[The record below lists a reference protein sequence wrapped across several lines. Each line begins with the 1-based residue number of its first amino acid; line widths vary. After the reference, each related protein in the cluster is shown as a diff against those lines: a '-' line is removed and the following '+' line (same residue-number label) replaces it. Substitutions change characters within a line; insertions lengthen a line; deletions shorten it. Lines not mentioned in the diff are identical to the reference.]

1 MSVSQ
6 DMRSPEQWQLFL
18 LYKKKNHIS
27 KNEAARIENFIE
39 KRSYEHYA
47 QLIESGHFPESIP
60 RKLIINK
67 EGTDKKRV
75 VYSFNDDENLVLKF
89 IAYGLY
95 QFDYVLTDGC
105 YAFRRNYG
113 VKDAMKHF
121 HKNAAYSHKYCFKA
135 DISNYFNS
143 IDVELLLNKLKFVE
157 EKDETLYKLFERLLC
172 ADLVYENGQLVN
184 ESHGAMAGTPVSP
197 FFANVYLSDMD
208 KWFCERGTE
217 YFRYSDDIL
226 IFADTEEE
234 MNFYIQKF
242 TDILREHRLSVNKS
256 KVMLAKPC
264 ETWEFLGFS
273 YDRGEIDLSENTM
286 KKIKGKIKRK
296 ADALRRWQRKKGL
309 PPEKA
314 AKGFINAMNIKFFG
328 TESENKSERASD
340 FLQDEFTW
348 ARWFFP
354 NITTDKSLKIID
366 AYMQEYIRYVI
377 TGRHYKG
384 NYRITYGQ
392 LKEMGYRSLVN
403 EYYRGRKRPLYP
415 SSVHND
421 GLTCEVRMPG
431 CKTVD

>member
-1 MSVSQ
+1 MPYVCITG
-6 DMRSPEQWQLFL
+6 
-18 LYKKKNHIS
+18 Y
-27 KNEAARIENFIE
+27 E
-39 KRSYEHYA
+39 K
-47 QLIESGHFPESIP
+47 SG
-60 RKLIINK
+60 K
-67 EGTDKKRV
+67 
-75 VYSFNDDENLVLKF
+75 
-89 IAYGLY
+89 
-95 QFDYVLTDGC
+95 
-105 YAFRRNYG
+105 
-113 VKDAMKHF
+113 
-121 HKNAAYSHKYCFKA
+121 
-135 DISNYFNS
+135 
-143 IDVELLLNKLKFVE
+143 
-157 EKDETLYKLFERLLC
+157 
-172 ADLVYENGQLVN
+172 
-184 ESHGAMAGTPVSP
+184 MAGTPVSP

-226 IFADTEEE
+226 IFADTEED

-256 KVMLAKPC
+256 KVMLAKPY

-273 YDRGEIDLSENTM
+273 YNRGEIDLSENTM

-314 AKGFINAMNIKFFG
+314 AKGFINAINIKFFG
-328 TESENKSERASD
+328 TESENESERASD
-340 FLQDEFTW
+340 FLRDEFTW

-403 EYYRGRKRPLYP
+403 EYYKGRKRPLYP

-421 GLTCEVRMPG
+421 GLTC
-431 CKTVD
+431 